1 MKAQKL
7 NRRQARWALY
17 LSRFDFTLKHV
28 PENSIEKANSLS
40 RHLDQQIGVKRNNED
55 RMLVKKE
62 WLEVRAIQVIK
73 IIIKEINLLEKIKK
87 SKVKDN
93 KVIKVVE
100 EMKQAGVK
108 MLKDKEQQKENGLI
122 LRNRKVYIP
131 RDKRLRAE
139 II

>member
-1 MKAQKL
+1 
-7 NRRQARWALY
+7 
-17 LSRFDFTLKHV
+17 
-28 PENSIEKANSLS
+28 
-40 RHLDQQIGVKRNNED
+40 
-55 RMLVKKE
+55 MLVKKE

>member
-1 MKAQKL
+1 MSSQKL
-7 NRRQARWALY
+7 NQRQAKWTLY
-17 LSRFDFTLKHV
+17 LSRFDFMLKHV
-28 PENSIEKANSLS
+28 LESSMERADSLS
-40 RHLDQQIGVKRNNED
+40 RCPDQQIGVKRNNED

-62 WLEVRAIQVIK
+62 WLEVRAIQVIE

>member
-1 MKAQKL
+1 
-7 NRRQARWALY
+7 
-17 LSRFDFTLKHV
+17 
-28 PENSIEKANSLS
+28 
-40 RHLDQQIGVKRNNED
+40 
-55 RMLVKKE
+55 MLVKKE
-62 WLEVRAIQVIK
+62 QLEVRVIQVIE

-93 KVIKVVE
+93 KMIKVVE